1 MSSSVILLGD
11 SIFDNAV
18 YVPGEPC
25 VTEQLQGLL
34 PADVSVRMLAVDGD
48 CIRHVKEQL
57 EQVPEDT
64 THLFVSVGGNDAL
77 EHYET
82 LFGDYQVARDLFTLL
97 HQIQI
102 GFRTQYRGML
112 EAVVELNRPAAV
124 CTIYDTVPS
133 IEAIALTALSLFNDV
148 IVAEATAMNLPI
160 VDLRHVCNEVSDYS
174 DQSPIEPSSK
184 GGKKI
189 ARALHRVY
197 AEHDFSIRRSV
208 VYTG

>member
-11 SIFDNAV
+11 SIFDNAA

-25 VTEQLQGLL
+25 VTEQLQELV
-34 PADVSVRMLAVDGD
+34 PDHVSVRMLAVDGD
-48 CIRHVKEQL
+48 CIRHVKGQL
-57 EQVPEDT
+57 EQAPDDT

-82 LFGDYQVARDLFTLL
+82 LLGDYHVARDLMTLL
-97 HQIQI
+97 REIQI
-102 GFRTQYRGML
+102 GFRKQYRSML
-112 EAVVELNRPAAV
+112 EVVAGLNRSTAV
-124 CTIYDTVPS
+124 CTIYDKVPK
-133 IEAIALTALSLFNDV
+133 IEAIALTALSFFNDV
-148 IVAEATAMNLPI
+148 IVAEATAMKLPI

-174 DQSPIEPSSK
+174 HRSPIEPSSK

-189 ARALHRVY
+189 AGALHQVY
-197 AEHDFSIRRSV
+197 AEHDFAIGRSV